1 MRNSSR
7 LIRLAVDTFPRAL
20 LALTSA
26 SQSEDSDWWSP
37 WLAFLL
43 SYFYHSTA
51 VFPLK
56 WRQANRN
63 GDSYNLF
70 TTSYWN
76 ISALDTWIFN
86 GVLSLFKAF
95 HTCISN
101 QFIMKRTFYLCSFFL
116 VLNGF
121 FFERGNR
128 LWHFVSACKCRCER
142 PMEPWRNPSER
153 RSKPRPTPN
162 IWPYSIYCIKGVRR
176 DNNIQFS

>member
-43 SYFYHSTA
+43 SYFCHSTA

-56 WRQANRN
+56 RRQGNRN
-63 GDSYNLF
+63 GYSYNLF

-76 ISALDTWIFN
+76 IS
-86 GVLSLFKAF
+86 VLSLFKAF
-95 HTCISN
+95 HICISN
-101 QFIMKRTFYLCSFFL
+101 QFTMMRTFYLCSFFL
-116 VLNGF
+116 GLNGF

-128 LWHFVSACKCRCER
+128 LRHFVSACKCICER
-142 PMEPWRNPSER
+142 PMEPWRNPCER
-153 RSKPRPTPN
+153 RSMPRPTPS
-162 IWPYSIYCIKGVRR
+162 IWPYSIYCLKGVRR